1 MPIDA
6 EETMHLSRARA
17 LALLAAAPLV
27 ASCGNRSGTVKVGSK
42 NFTEALIV
50 GELYA
55 QALEHA
61 GIPVTRRLDL
71 GTTDIAMAALKRAEI
86 DLYPEYT
93 GTALL
98 NVLHLPPQSDPK
110 RAYATVRDAYAKT
123 FDLAWLDPAPMN
135 DTQALAITQGVAGRY
150 ALGTLSDLAAKSGE
164 LRLGAVPEFLTRADG
179 LPGLQKRYGGFHF
192 KGVKTMD
199 AGLRYQALLHGD
211 VDVIV
216 AFSTEG
222 QLKSESLVVLE
233 DDKHVFPSY
242 QVAPVVRKAALAATP
257 SIAPALNKVSP
268 LLDND
273 VMQNLNLQVDGAQ
286 KREPADVAR
295 DFLKAHGLA

>member
-1 MPIDA
+1 MQ
-6 EETMHLSRARA
+6 LSRARA
-17 LALLAAAPLV
+17 LALIGAAPLAV
-27 ASCGNRSGTVKVGSK
+27 SCGNRGDAVKVGSK
-42 NFTEALIV
+42 NFTEELII

-55 QALEHA
+55 QSLEHA
-61 GIPVTRRLDL
+61 GLSVTRRLDL

-98 NVLHLPPQSDPK
+98 NVLHLPPISDPK
-110 RAYATVRDAYAKT
+110 RSYQIVKDAYAKQ
-123 FDLAWLDPAPMN
+123 FGLVWLDPAPMN
-135 DTQALAITQGVAGRY
+135 DTQALATTQTVAGRY
-150 ALGTLSDLAAKSGE
+150 ALGTLADLAAKANE

-179 LPGLQKRYGGFHF
+179 LPGLRKRYGGFTF
-192 KGVKTMD
+192 KQVKTMD
-199 AGLRYQALLHGD
+199 AGLRYTALEHGD

-222 QLKSESLVVLE
+222 QLKSLSLVVLE
-233 DDKHVFPSY
+233 DNKHLFPVY
-242 QVAPVVRKAALAATP
+242 QVAPVVRKAALDAKP
-257 SIAPALNKVSP
+257 SLAPPLNKLAP

-273 VMQNLNLQVDGAQ
+273 VMQNLNLQVDGPQ

-295 DFLKAHGLA
+295 DFLKQHGL